1 MMNNN
6 ILAIF
11 TSATDNLPDNFQ
23 EIIKHEQEVIS
34 AWKADGLIE
43 HLFLRPTRNGAVIV
57 FKDVDEA
64 RAKELME
71 SLPLYQFVQSV
82 EYFPLMKQF

>member
-11 TSATDNLPDNFQ
+11 TIATDNLPDNFQ

-71 SLPLYQFVQSV
+71 SLPLYEFVQSV

>member
-11 TSATDNLPDNFQ
+11 TIATDNLPDNFQ

>member
-11 TSATDNLPDNFQ
+11 TIATDNLPNNFQ
-23 EIIKHEQEVIS
+23 EIIKHEQEVVS

>member
-1 MMNNN
+1 MNNN

-11 TSATDNLPDNFQ
+11 TIATDNLPDNFQ
-23 EIIKHEQEVIS
+23 EIIKREQEVIS
-34 AWKADGLIE
+34 VWKADGLIE

-57 FKDVDEA
+57 FKDIDEA
-64 RAKELME
+64 RAKTLME
-71 SLPLYQFVQSV
+71 SLPLYQFVLSV

>member
-11 TSATDNLPDNFQ
+11 TIATDNLPDNFQ

-34 AWKADGLIE
+34 AWKANGLIE

-71 SLPLYQFVQSV
+71 SLPLYQFVQTV

>member
-1 MMNNN
+1 MNNN

-11 TSATDNLPDNFQ
+11 TIATDNLPNNFQ

-64 RAKELME
+64 QAKELME

>member
-1 MMNNN
+1 MNNN

-11 TSATDNLPDNFQ
+11 TIATDNLPDNFQ

-71 SLPLYQFVQSV
+71 SLPLYQFLQSV

>member
-1 MMNNN
+1 MNNN

-11 TSATDNLPDNFQ
+11 TIATDNLP
-23 EIIKHEQEVIS
+23 
-34 AWKADGLIE
+34 GLIE

-71 SLPLYQFVQSV
+71 SLPLYQFVQTV

>member
-1 MMNNN
+1 MNNN

-11 TSATDNLPDNFQ
+11 TIATDNLPDNFQ

-57 FKDVDEA
+57 FKDVDDA

-71 SLPLYQFVQSV
+71 SLPLYQFVLSV

>member
-1 MMNNN
+1 MNNN

-11 TSATDNLPDNFQ
+11 TIATDNLPDNFQ

-57 FKDVDEA
+57 FKNVDDA

-71 SLPLYQFVQSV
+71 SLPLYQFVLSV

>member
-11 TSATDNLPDNFQ
+11 TIATDNLPNNFQ

>member
-1 MMNNN
+1 MNNN

-11 TSATDNLPDNFQ
+11 TIATDNLPDNFQ
-23 EIIKHEQEVIS
+23 EVISHEQAVIA

-57 FKDVDEA
+57 FKNVDDA

-71 SLPLYQFVQSV
+71 SLPLYQFVLSV

>member
-1 MMNNN
+1 MNNN

-11 TSATDNLPDNFQ
+11 TIATDNLPDNFQ
-23 EIIKHEQEVIS
+23 EIIKHEQEVIY

-64 RAKELME
+64 RAKTLME
-71 SLPLYQFVQSV
+71 SLPLYQFVLSV

>member
-1 MMNNN
+1 MNNN

-11 TSATDNLPDNFQ
+11 TIATDNLPDNFQ

-34 AWKADGLIE
+34 AWKAEGLIE

-64 RAKELME
+64 RAKTLME
-71 SLPLYQFVQSV
+71 SLPLYQFVLSV

>member
-11 TSATDNLPDNFQ
+11 TIATDNLPNNFQ

-64 RAKELME
+64 QAKELME

>member
-1 MMNNN
+1 MNNN

-11 TSATDNLPDNFQ
+11 TIATDNLPDNFQ

-43 HLFLRPTRNGAVIV
+43 HLFLRPTRNGAVFV

>member
-1 MMNNN
+1 MNNN

-11 TSATDNLPDNFQ
+11 TIATDNLPEDFQ
-23 EIIKHEQEVIS
+23 EIIKHEQAGIA

-71 SLPLYQFVQSV
+71 SLPLYQFVQTV